1 MNQDSLKTVVPMATP
16 PMSVHDF
23 TEWGVREIAYIKKIE
38 FEGKQA
44 FAVYAANGHQLAVT
58 ENLDVAYGLLF
69 QNDLEPISLH

>member
-16 PMSVHDF
+16 PMSVYDF
-23 TEWGVREIAYIKKIE
+23 TEWGVSEVAYIKKIE
-38 FEGKQA
+38 FKGKQA